1 MTSSIDSGSRGWT
14 NSQLE
19 LVKTQLLDLIEQR
32 TADGRVPAAETY
44 AGHLTEDRQLLK
56 TAAKS
61 LSADGLL
68 HIEPGLADALYATVT
83 TAGADL
89 VQHRRELRSNKR
101 ARAAACR
108 DALLD
113 WCYDQE
119 SPTLDSFANDARA
132 HFYGD
137 PFTAKEFRDAS
148 LDLKSKGLISGTEA
162 WGGGVVRPEIT
173 TKGKDV
179 VERHESSIAA
189 YESADRRPGP
199 GTTTYNFGGSNI
211 SGQVSLGD
219 HNQLSQDNN
228 ASPSEL
234 TQLITAVLD
243 AAKEAGQQDRVGKLI
258 TQLQIEADEDEPEP
272 TIMSTTLDRLENVAK
287 VSGSAALV
295 AATKQLITFALQAFG
310 LN

>member
-19 LVKTQLLDLIEQR
+19 LVKIQLLDLIETR
-32 TADGRVPAAETY
+32 TADGRVPAVETY
-44 AGHLTEDRQLLK
+44 AGHLTQDQQLLK

-61 LSADGLL
+61 LTADGLL
-68 HIEPGLADALYATVT
+68 QVQPNLGGALYATVT
-83 TAGADL
+83 TSGTTL
-89 VQHRRELRSNKR
+89 VQRRRERRSNKR

-113 WCYDQE
+113 WCYDQT
-119 SPTLDSFANDARA
+119 SPALDSFADDVRA

-137 PFTAKEFRDAS
+137 PFTAQEFREAS
-148 LDLKSKGLISGTEA
+148 LDLKAKGLISGTEA

-173 TKGKDV
+173 AQGKTV
-179 VERHESSIAA
+179 VERHESSI
-189 YESADRRPGP
+189 EGHDSADRPVSGS
-199 GTTTYNFGGSNI
+199 TTTYVFTGSNI
-211 SGQVSLGD
+211 SGQVSIGD
-219 HNQLSQDNN
+219 NNQLSQDNN

-234 TQLITAVLD
+234 AQLIAEVLD
-243 AAKEAGQQDRVGKLI
+243 AAKAAGQQDRVGRLV

-287 VSGSAALV
+287 ASGSAALV
-295 AATKQLITFALQAFG
+295 EATKHLINFALQSFG
-310 LN
+310 LK

>member
-1 MTSSIDSGSRGWT
+1 MTSSIDSGVPGSFGPRSRHK
-14 NSQLE
+14 E
-19 LVKTQLLDLIEQR
+19 R
-32 TADGRVPAAETY
+32 T
-44 AGHLTEDRQLLK
+44 
-56 TAAKS
+56 S
-61 LSADGLL
+61 WN
-68 HIEPGLADALYATVT
+68 ATIP
-83 TAGADL
+83 
-89 VQHRRELRSNKR
+89 RI
-101 ARAAACR
+101 AAA
-108 DALLD
+108 
-113 WCYDQE
+113 
-119 SPTLDSFANDARA
+119 
-132 HFYGD
+132 
-137 PFTAKEFRDAS
+137 
-148 LDLKSKGLISGTEA
+148 
-162 WGGGVVRPEIT
+162 
-173 TKGKDV
+173 
-179 VERHESSIAA
+179 
-189 YESADRRPGP
+189 ESADRRPGP

-211 SGQVSLGD
+211 SGQVSIGD

>member
-14 NSQLE
+14 SSQLE
-19 LVKTQLLDLIEQR
+19 LVKTQLLDLVEER

-61 LSADGLL
+61 LTAAGLL
-68 HIEPGLADALYATVT
+68 QIQPNLGDALYATVT

-89 VQHRRELRSNKR
+89 VQHRSELRSNRR

-113 WCYDQE
+113 WCYEQE
-119 SPTLDSFANDARA
+119 SPTLDSFADDARA

-137 PFTAKEFRDAS
+137 PFTATEFRDAS
-148 LDLKSKGLISGTEA
+148 LDLKSNGLISGTEA

-173 TKGKDV
+173 TQGKDV
-179 VERHESSIAA
+179 VERYESSITTA
-189 YESADRRPGP
+189 ESADRPAAGA
-199 GTTTYNFGGSNI
+199 TTYNFSDSTI
-211 SGQVSLGD
+211 SGQVSIGD

-228 ASPSEL
+228 ANPSEL

-243 AAKEAGQQDRVGKLI
+243 AAKETGQQDRVGKLI
-258 TQLQIEADEDEPEP
+258 TQLQIEADEDEPQP
-272 TIMSTTLDRLENVAK
+272 TILSTTLDRLENVAK
-287 VSGSAALV
+287 ASGSAALV
-295 AATKQLITFALQAFG
+295 AATKQLFTFMLHAFG